1 MMGALATDSEAQAD
15 EKPAH
20 RVKLSGFE
28 IGVTEVTVGQFQ
40 AYCRA
45 KGKEMPEQED
55 WNNTAQHPVHNV
67 TWDDATGFCVWA
79 TSELKR
85 QGLPGSVRLP
95 TEAEWEYAARGGDT
109 VLNGRARKVFVW
121 GDHMPQT
128 AAPVGNLMDVRARAI
143 FSAAP
148 AKLFFPNYDDGY
160 GHTAPVGRFP
170 ANAFGLRDMAG
181 NLFEWC
187 RDRSEEGYYAES
199 PVENPQGS
207 ADEDNPLRVRR
218 GGSWNLSPGGHRA
231 SYRDGGEPGER
242 GIGSGFRFARTLK
255 P

>member
-1 MMGALATDSEAQAD
+1 
-15 EKPAH
+15 
-20 RVKLSGFE
+20 
-28 IGVTEVTVGQFQ
+28 
-40 AYCRA
+40 
-45 KGKEMPEQED
+45 
-55 WNNTAQHPVHNV
+55 
-67 TWDDATGFCVWA
+67 
-79 TSELKR
+79 
-85 QGLPGSVRLP
+85 
-95 TEAEWEYAARGGDT
+95 
-109 VLNGRARKVFVW
+109 
-121 GDHMPQT
+121 MPQT